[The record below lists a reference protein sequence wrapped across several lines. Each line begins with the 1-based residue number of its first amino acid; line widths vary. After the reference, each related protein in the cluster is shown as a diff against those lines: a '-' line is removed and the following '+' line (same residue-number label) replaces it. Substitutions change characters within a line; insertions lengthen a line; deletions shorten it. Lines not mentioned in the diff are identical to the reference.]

1 MLGRETRPALDR
13 DGSQSSGPVVRDP
26 APATS
31 GPPLTIREVVRRSRE
46 RAEELDRLHGEI
58 EALRR
63 RAEAAER
70 RLGSEM
76 PRAAVPIRSSR
87 TAARPKPTTTRWAA
101 AVVIP
106 EPAGR

>member
-1 MLGRETRPALDR
+1 MLGRETRPALDS
-13 DGSQSSGPVVRDP
+13 DGSRSSATIVRDA
-26 APATS
+26 APARRE
-31 GPPLTIREVVRRSRE
+31 PPLTIREVVRRSRE

-58 EALRR
+58 DALRR

-70 RLGSEM
+70 RLDAEM

-87 TAARPKPTTTRWAA
+87 AGARSRPATTRWAA
-101 AVVIP
+101 AVVLP